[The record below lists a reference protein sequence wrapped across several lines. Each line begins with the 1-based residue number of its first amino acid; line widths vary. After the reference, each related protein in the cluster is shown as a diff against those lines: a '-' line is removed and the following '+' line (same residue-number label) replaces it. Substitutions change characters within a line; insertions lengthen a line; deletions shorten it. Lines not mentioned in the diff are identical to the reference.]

1 MNVRFRL
8 VVVLILMVLL
18 VAAPASQAAVARRS
32 VTPGEDT
39 TSILVNPLMGFQDDS
54 LNHDWWPWSTGYLR
68 ASAVCE
74 KDGNEATCGPLNW
87 DRLNPQPGV
96 YVFDD
101 IDRYLANMA
110 ARQKFA
116 GFRIR
121 NVVDRGSDPT
131 VPQWAKEAGVT
142 TSLGHEPFDDP
153 KDDAYLEIDYHKCVF
168 LDLWGDLVQELVK
181 RYDNN
186 PQVSFVDIGSYGYYG
201 EWFSGKTVVERLPD
215 DQLRDKTDPTLKQ
228 SIDTRTRIIRMFTG
242 GEGQG
247 HCVDNSGKDEIVAY
261 KYQGFKNK
269 PVIISRGDPEDVA
282 IGVAN
287 GAGIRFDA
295 VGAADNKQFSFRK
308 AVGALVDKT
317 WKSKP
322 ILGEFGTPD
331 YAPLNAGFTMRALC
345 FAREFHV
352 SALHNNF
359 EDKPPINLDPLFREL
374 GYRIVLT
381 QASYP
386 ASAASGSKVK
396 LDMQWVNKGTA
407 PVYQRYP
414 LILYFKPAG
423 VDTVAAQITLYE
435 VDIAKILPAEVTS
448 KSNDFLTCPKAAPTP
463 YTVTANVM
471 IPTLAAGTYDLYFA
485 FQEPVYQSPI
495 QLALTQKDPAGRYVL
510 GSIMIQ

>member
-1 MNVRFRL
+1 MNLRIRVAALLLAILFMVVQTALASSRL
-8 VVVLILMVLL
+8 VVL
-18 VAAPASQAAVARRS
+18 PA
-32 VTPGEDT
+32 EDA
-39 TSILVNPLMGFQDDS
+39 TSILVNPLMGFQDD
-54 LNHDWWPWSTGYLR
+54 NVNRDWLLWSTGYLR
-68 ASAVCE
+68 ASTVCE

-87 DRLNPQPGV
+87 DRLNPEKGV

-101 IDRYLANMA
+101 IDRYLTSMA

-121 NVVDRGSDPT
+121 NVGERGTEPT
-131 VPQWAKEAGVT
+131 IPQWAKDAGVT

-153 KDDAYLEIDYHKCVF
+153 NDDAYLEIDYHTCAF
-168 LDLWGDLVQELVK
+168 LDLWGNLVQELVK
-181 RYDNN
+181 HYDNH

-201 EWFSGKTVVERLPD
+201 EWFSGKTVLERFPD
-215 DQLRDKTDPTLKQ
+215 DQLKDKTDPTLRQ

-242 GEGQG
+242 GAGQG
-247 HCVDNSGKDEIVAY
+247 HCVDSTGKDKVVAY
-261 KYQGFKNK
+261 QYQGFKTK
-269 PVIISRGDPEDVA
+269 PVLISRGDPEDVA
-282 IGVAN
+282 LGVAN

-295 VGAADNKQFSFRK
+295 VGAADNKQLSFRK
-308 AVGALVDKT
+308 AVGALVSKT

-331 YAPLNAGFTMRALC
+331 YAPLDEGFTMRALC

-359 EDKPPINLDPLFREL
+359 EEKPVIDLDPLFREL

-386 ASAASGSKVK
+386 TGAAAGDMIKVD
-396 LDMQWVNKGTA
+396 LQWVNKGTA
-407 PVYQRYP
+407 PVYQHYP

-423 VDTVAAQITLYE
+423 NEAVAAQVTLTD

-448 KSNDFLTCPKAAPTP
+448 KSDDFLTCPKAAPTP
-463 YTVTANVM
+463 YTVTATVT
-471 IPTLAAGTYDLYFA
+471 IPKLAAGTYDLYFA

-495 QLALTQKDPAGRYVL
+495 QLALTQKDAAGRYLL
-510 GSIMIQ
+510 GSITIQ